1 MSERHACLHP
11 CPSCTRHVRSS
22 ESACP
27 FCDAALPGKCVLPHA
42 APVGH
47 VANRAVLAF
56 VAATTI
62 AACGKTTKTTE
73 EQPPM
78 TVYGPP
84 PMDIDA
90 GAPEISDAGIAPA
103 PVDASKDRGK

>member
-1 MSERHACLHP
+1 M
-11 CPSCTRHVRSS
+11 RSS
-22 ESACP
+22 ETSCP
-27 FCDAALPGKCVLPHA
+27 FCDAALRGRCELAHA

-56 VAATTI
+56 VAATAI
-62 AACGKTTKTTE
+62 AACGKTTKGTE
-73 EQPPM
+73 DQPPM

-90 GAPEISDAGIAPA
+90 SVPQVTDAAVVPPVPSIHAPKDGA
-103 PVDASKDRGK
+103 K